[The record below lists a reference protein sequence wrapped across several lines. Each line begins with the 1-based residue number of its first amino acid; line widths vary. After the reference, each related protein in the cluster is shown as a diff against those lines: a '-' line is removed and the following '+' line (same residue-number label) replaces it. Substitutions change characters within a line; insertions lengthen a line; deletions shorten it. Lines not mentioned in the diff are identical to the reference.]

1 MLSSYLRSL
10 LCGVG
15 GVGGVGGGDAATV
28 DDLFQAAMIVAWRRL
43 ADFDRS
49 RSFGMWLRGIARNLV
64 LEHARKAAHR
74 LSVDDPRVMAELD
87 ARYDSFTSG
96 GRIFGERSED
106 VLRCLASLPVV
117 MREAMEMVYARGMLL
132 RQIAVAL
139 AVAEETI
146 KKRVQRG
153 RVAVAECMRAGGHGQ
168 SELSA
173 ETSR

>member
-10 LCGVG
+10 L
-15 GVGGVGGGDAATV
+15 GGVGGGDAATV

-64 LEHARKAAHR
+64 LEHARKSAHR

-96 GRIFGERSED
+96 GRIFGERADD
-106 VLRCLASLPVV
+106 VLRCLANLPTV

-139 AVAEETI
+139 EVAEETI

-153 RVAVAECMRAGGHGQ
+153 RVAVAECLRAQGHGSGLDQ
-168 SELSA
+168 GPLGA
-173 ETSR
+173 EMSS